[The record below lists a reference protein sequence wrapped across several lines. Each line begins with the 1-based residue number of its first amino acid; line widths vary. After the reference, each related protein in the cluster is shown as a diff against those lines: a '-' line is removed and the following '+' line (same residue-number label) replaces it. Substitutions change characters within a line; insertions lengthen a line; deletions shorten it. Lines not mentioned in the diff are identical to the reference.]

1 MSSMPDFKSL
11 ALAPQLHKAL
21 ALLGYTT
28 PTPIQAQAIP
38 DVLKGRDLMGIAQTG
53 TGKTAAFALP
63 TLSHICTDAKEP
75 PKRGARVLVLTPT
88 RELASQIAV
97 SFRDY
102 GRTMDHLSVMTV
114 FGGVPINRQI
124 KKLVGGNDILVAT
137 PGRLIDLVDRK
148 AVTLKDIEVLILDEA
163 DQMMDM
169 GFIHAL
175 RKIVPLV
182 PKDRQT
188 LFFSATMVPAIKKLA
203 GQFLTNPVTVSV
215 APANTTAE
223 RVTQE
228 IMFVN
233 QAEKQGLL
241 SLALL
246 EPDVNRALVFTRTK
260 HGADRV
266 VKRLAQVGLLAIAIH
281 GNKSQGQRQRAL
293 AAFREGEVKI
303 LVATD
308 IAARGIDIEGI
319 SHVINYEIPNV
330 PEQYVHRIGRTAR
343 ANSEGMAI
351 AFVSGDERKY
361 LKDIQKL
368 LKTTI
373 PVVELPEDF
382 LKKVA
387 ELKKTAK
394 PLPPPPK
401 NKPDPR
407 KGRGKSKKKKA
418 RFSKDRKKKDGRKE
432 SRAEGSKDT
441 SRKPHR
447 KGPQESPFKDASN
460 ERPAKKSWSG
470 EQKPRGRKKP
480 KDKNRSG
487 QDQPQK
493 GGPPNRKDGESR
505 AQRKARNQAKH
516 AQQHSRRKPRPD
528 SDNKNSENKGSGNTA
543 KGRNFSNNKAK
554 PKDGAKTPKK
564 SHQRYGK
571 RNKNRRGN
579 SGPRKGPPKS

>member
-1 MSSMPDFKSL
+1 
-11 ALAPQLHKAL
+11 
-21 ALLGYTT
+21 
-28 PTPIQAQAIP
+28 
-38 DVLKGRDLMGIAQTG
+38 MGIAQTG

-63 TLSHICTDAKEP
+63 TLSHICSDAKEP
-75 PKRGARVLVLTPT
+75 PKRGARVLVLAPT

-102 GRTMDHLSVMTV
+102 GRTMDYLSVMTV

-124 KKLVGGNDILVAT
+124 KKLVGGNDVLVAT
-137 PGRLIDLVDRK
+137 PGRLIDLLDRK

-182 PKDRQT
+182 PKKRQT

-203 GQFLTNPVTVSV
+203 GQFLTDPVTVSV

-303 LVATD
+303 LVAR
-308 IAARGIDIEGI
+308 AALTLKALVMSSIMKFPMFQSNMSTVLD
-319 SHVINYEIPNV
+319 
-330 PEQYVHRIGRTAR
+330 GRPAPTAR
-343 ANSEGMAI
+343 AKLSPLSRGMSANI
-351 AFVSGDERKY
+351 
-361 LKDIQKL
+361 
-368 LKTTI
+368 LKT
-373 PVVELPEDF
+373 F
-382 LKKVA
+382 
-387 ELKKTAK
+387 
-394 PLPPPPK
+394 
-401 NKPDPR
+401 
-407 KGRGKSKKKKA
+407 KS
-418 RFSKDRKKKDGRKE
+418 F
-432 SRAEGSKDT
+432 
-441 SRKPHR
+441 
-447 KGPQESPFKDASN
+447 
-460 ERPAKKSWSG
+460 
-470 EQKPRGRKKP
+470 
-480 KDKNRSG
+480 
-487 QDQPQK
+487 
-493 GGPPNRKDGESR
+493 
-505 AQRKARNQAKH
+505 
-516 AQQHSRRKPRPD
+516 
-528 SDNKNSENKGSGNTA
+528 
-543 KGRNFSNNKAK
+543 
-554 PKDGAKTPKK
+554 
-564 SHQRYGK
+564 
-571 RNKNRRGN
+571 
-579 SGPRKGPPKS
+579 

>member
-1 MSSMPDFKSL
+1 MSAMPDFKSL

-75 PKRGARVLVLTPT
+75 PKRGARVLVLAPT

-102 GRTMDHLSVMTV
+102 GRTMEHLSVMTV

-343 ANSEGMAI
+343 ANRDGKAI
-351 AFVSGDERKY
+351 AFVSNDERKY

-418 RFSKDRKKKDGRKE
+418 RFSKDKKKKDGRKD
-432 SRAEGSKDT
+432 SRAESSKDT
-441 SRKPHR
+441 SHKPHR

-480 KDKNRSG
+480 KNKNRSG

-516 AQQHSRRKPRPD
+516 AQQHSRRKPQPD
-528 SDNKNSENKGSGNTA
+528 AETKSSNNNSGNTA
-543 KGRNFSNNKAK
+543 KGRNFSKNKAK
-554 PKDGAKTPKK
+554 PQDSAETPKK
-564 SHQRYGK
+564 PHQRYGK
-571 RNKNRRGN
+571 HNKNRRPN
-579 SGPRKGPPKS
+579 SGPRKGPNKS

>member
-1 MSSMPDFKSL
+1 MSDFKSL
-11 ALAPQLHKAL
+11 ALAPQIHRAL
-21 ALLGYTT
+21 GLLGYTT
-28 PTPIQAQAIP
+28 PTPIQSQAIP

-63 TLSHICTDAKEP
+63 TLSHICTDDQPA
-75 PKRGARVLVLTPT
+75 PKRSARVLVLAPT
-88 RELASQIAV
+88 RELACQIAV

-102 GRTMDHLSVMTV
+102 GRTIEGLSVTCV
-114 FGGVPINRQI
+114 FGGVPISRQI
-124 KKLVGGNDILVAT
+124 KKLVGGNDVLVAT
-137 PGRLIDLVDRK
+137 PGRLIDLIERK

-182 PKDRQT
+182 PKKRQT

-203 GQFLTNPVTVSV
+203 GQFLTNPVTISV

-223 RVTQE
+223 RVTQQV
-228 IMFVN
+228 IFVN

-241 SLALL
+241 SLSLL

-266 VKRLAQVGLLAIAIH
+266 VKRLAKVGILALAIH
-281 GNKSQGQRQRAL
+281 GNKSQGQRQRTL
-293 AAFREGEVKI
+293 QAFRDGDVTI

-343 ANSEGMAI
+343 ANREGKAI

-373 PVVELPEDF
+373 PVTDLPEDF

-387 ELKKTAK
+387 ALSSRKA
-394 PLPPPPK
+394 LPAPPK
-401 NKPDPR
+401 PKPDPR

-418 RFSKDRKKKDGRKE
+418 RFSKDKAKKDKAQKE
-432 SRAEGSKDT
+432 QHAKPQKDHRT
-441 SRKPHR
+441 AKDQSGQKP
-447 KGPQESPFKDASN
+447 D
-460 ERPAKKSWSG
+460 KKSWPHKKSWKG
-470 EQKPRGRKKP
+470 EQKPRGRKP
-480 KDKNRSG
+480 KDKMR
-487 QDQPQK
+487 DDKPQSNK
-493 GGPPNRKDGESR
+493 PKMRDGESR
-505 AQRKARNQAKH
+505 AQRKARNQARH
-516 AQQHSRRKPRPD
+516 AEEHSRKNPREESNSQHPRGGPRKPK
-528 SDNKNSENKGSGNTA
+528 SKSNS
-543 KGRNFSNNKAK
+543 
-554 PKDGAKTPKK
+554 KDGAEAPKK
-564 SHQRYGK
+564 PHQRYGK
-571 RNKNRRGN
+571 RHKG
-579 SGPRKGPPKS
+579 RKPKSGQRHNPKP

>member
-1 MSSMPDFKSL
+1 MSPMSDFKSL

-21 ALLGYTT
+21 DLLGYTT

-63 TLSHICTDAKEP
+63 TLSHICSDDRGA
-75 PKRGARVLVLTPT
+75 PKRGARCLVLAPT

-102 GRTMDHLSVMTV
+102 GRTIDGLSVTTV
-114 FGGVPINRQI
+114 FGGVPISRQI

-137 PGRLIDLVDRK
+137 PGRLIDLLDRT
-148 AVTLKDIEVLILDEA
+148 AITLKDVEVLILDEA

-175 RKIVPLV
+175 KKIVPLV

-203 GQFLTNPVTVSV
+203 GQFLTDPVTVSV
-215 APANTTAE
+215 TPPNSTAE
-223 RVTQE
+223 RVTQQV
-228 IMFVN
+228 IMIN

-241 SLALL
+241 SLTLL

-266 VKRLAQVGLLAIAIH
+266 VKRLAQVGILAVAIH

-293 AAFREGEVKI
+293 QAFRDGDVTI
-303 LVATD
+303 MVATD

-343 ANSEGMAI
+343 ANREGKAI
-351 AFVSGDERKY
+351 AFVSKDESKY

-368 LKTTI
+368 LKTAI
-373 PVVELPEDF
+373 PVVPLPEEF
-382 LKKVA
+382 QKKVA
-387 ELKKTAK
+387 ALKSRKA
-394 PLPPPPK
+394 LPPPPK
-401 NKPDPR
+401 PQPDPR

-418 RFSKDRKKKDGRKE
+418 RFSKDQKQKDKPKDLSERK
-432 SRAEGSKDT
+432 S
-441 SRKPHR
+441 HR
-447 KGPQESPFKDASN
+447 KGPNKDSQQDSN
-460 ERPAKKSWSG
+460 FEKSSSYGGTKRRDKPSHKSWNQD
-470 EQKPRGRKKP
+470 EKPRSRVSPKGGQGSESKSAETETKSKKAKKP
-480 KDKNRSG
+480 KWDN
-487 QDQPQK
+487 
-493 GGPPNRKDGESR
+493 ESR
-505 AQRKARNQAKH
+505 AARKARNQAKH
-516 AQQHSRRKPRPD
+516 AQQHSRKKPREGA
-528 SDNKNSENKGSGNTA
+528 DNKPGKS
-543 KGRNFSNNKAK
+543 
-554 PKDGAKTPKK
+554 KDGSNPSEPKK
-564 SHQRYGK
+564 PHQRYGK
-571 RNKNRRGN
+571 KNRGRKPN
-579 SGPRKGPPKS
+579 SGPKNNSRN

>member
-1 MSSMPDFKSL
+1 
-11 ALAPQLHKAL
+11 
-21 ALLGYTT
+21 
-28 PTPIQAQAIP
+28 
-38 DVLKGRDLMGIAQTG
+38 
-53 TGKTAAFALP
+53 
-63 TLSHICTDAKEP
+63 
-75 PKRGARVLVLTPT
+75 
-88 RELASQIAV
+88 
-97 SFRDY
+97 
-102 GRTMDHLSVMTV
+102 
-114 FGGVPINRQI
+114 
-124 KKLVGGNDILVAT
+124 
-137 PGRLIDLVDRK
+137 
-148 AVTLKDIEVLILDEA
+148 
-163 DQMMDM
+163 
-169 GFIHAL
+169 
-175 RKIVPLV
+175 
-182 PKDRQT
+182 
-188 LFFSATMVPAIKKLA
+188 
-203 GQFLTNPVTVSV
+203 
-215 APANTTAE
+215 
-223 RVTQE
+223 
-228 IMFVN
+228 MFVN

-343 ANSEGMAI
+343 ANREGKAI

-394 PLPPPPK
+394 ALPPPPK

-418 RFSKDRKKKDGRKE
+418 RFSKDRKKKDGRKD

-480 KDKNRSG
+480 KDKNRTG
-487 QDQPQK
+487 QDQPQR
-493 GGPPNRKDGESR
+493 GGPPNRMDGESR
-505 AQRKARNQAKH
+505 AQRKARNKAKH

-528 SDNKNSENKGSGNTA
+528 AENKNSDNKGSGNKP
-543 KGRNFSNNKAK
+543 KGQNFSKNKAK
-554 PKDGAKTPKK
+554 PKDGSEAPKK
-564 SHQRYGK
+564 PHQRYGK
-571 RNKNRRGN
+571 RNKNRRSN
-579 SGPRKGPPKS
+579 SGPRKGPNKS